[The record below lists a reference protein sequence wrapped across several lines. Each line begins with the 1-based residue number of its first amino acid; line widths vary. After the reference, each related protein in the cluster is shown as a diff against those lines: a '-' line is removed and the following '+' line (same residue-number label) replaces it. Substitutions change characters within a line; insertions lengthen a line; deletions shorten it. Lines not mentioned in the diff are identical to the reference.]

1 MPPKPAA
8 DPTAKA
14 FIYMKVVG
22 GEVAAAAALA
32 PKCSPLGM
40 PPKVVGEAIQKA
52 TNDWKGI
59 KIYVEVM
66 VQNRQCTVQVLPTAA
81 PLVLKALKEPP
92 RDRKKEKNRLHNGNL
107 KLDQVLEIAKLMKPK
122 SMAKTFKATV
132 KEVLGTC
139 NSVGCTVDGKAPTV
153 IQKDIDRGEI
163 PIKE

>member
-1 MPPKPAA
+1 MPPKAA
-8 DPTAKA
+8 MDPTAKA

-40 PPKVVGEAIQKA
+40 PPKTVGEAIQKA
-52 TNDWKGI
+52 TGDWKGI
-59 KIYVEVM
+59 KIFVEVM

-81 PLVLKALKEPP
+81 PLVLKELKEPP

-107 KLDQVLEIAKLMKPK
+107 KLDQVLSIAKLMKPK
-122 SMAKTFKATV
+122 SMSKKFKGTV

-139 NSVGCTVDGKAPTV
+139 VSVGCTVDGQDPRA
-153 IQKDIDRGEI
+153 IQKAIERDEI
-163 PIKE
+163 KVQ

>member
-1 MPPKPAA
+1 MPPKAA
-8 DPTAKA
+8 MDPTAKA

-40 PPKVVGEAIQKA
+40 PPKTVGEAIQKA
-52 TNDWKGI
+52 TGDWKGI
-59 KIYVEVM
+59 KIFVEVM

-81 PLVLKALKEPP
+81 PLVLKELKEPP

-107 KLDQVLEIAKLMKPK
+107 KLDQVLSIAKLMKPK
-122 SMAKTFKATV
+122 SMSKTFKGTV

-139 NSVGCTVDGKAPTV
+139 VSVGCTVDGQDPRA
-153 IQKDIDRGEI
+153 IQKAIERDEI
-163 PIKE
+163 KVQ